1 MKYRIK
7 SKQFFSLWVSSSDE
21 KSVYVVQCKY
31 KYLPFWVNITRRF
44 NNLTQAEEHI
54 RLKLKE
60 Y

>member
-7 SKQFFSLWVSSSDE
+7 SKQFFSLWVSSNCE
-21 KSVYVVQCKY
+21 NSVYVVQCKY
-31 KYLPFWVNITRRF
+31 KYLPFWINVTRGF
-44 NNLTQAEEHI
+44 NKLTQAEEHI